1 MHAHRKRAIMLI
13 GKGVG
18 MRRKAVHNQESST
31 GINHPLLLRVFHV
44 FGLVSFAEHFF
55 FRNHFDICHQRILGD
70 IIQIGVVVAVQ
81 FNHDRR
87 LVEAV
92 EWRRAGQSPF
102 KGSVAFRNKNNL
114 ETKKGGQRTTTTYD
128 DT

>member
-1 MHAHRKRAIMLI
+1 
-13 GKGVG
+13 
-18 MRRKAVHNQESST
+18 
-31 GINHPLLLRVFHV
+31 
-44 FGLVSFAEHFF
+44 VSFAKHFL
-55 FRNHFDICHQRILGD
+55 FRNHFDICHQRIRGD

-102 KGSVAFRNKNNL
+102 KGSVALRNKNNL
-114 ETKKGGQRTTTTYD
+114 ETKKGQWTATT
-128 DT
+128 